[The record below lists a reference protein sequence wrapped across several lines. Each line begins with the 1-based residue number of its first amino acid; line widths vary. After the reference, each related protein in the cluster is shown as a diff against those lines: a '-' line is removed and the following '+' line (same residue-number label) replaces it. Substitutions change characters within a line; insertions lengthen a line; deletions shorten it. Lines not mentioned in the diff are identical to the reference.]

1 MGYFGVKERESMY
14 EQDLQTGLEQS
25 KEHLGGGF

>member
-25 KEHLGGGF
+25 KERLGSDF